1 MFIPRLQMT
10 TLRNKLSPVVLAA
23 CTLRHI
29 SIEVVRGDALG
40 LGCDGVITGP
50 EGMRKCLPTIS
61 PAFVGYERGECE
73 ASPETQPG
81 KSTSWWSGVAGKPH
95 FEPAPSA
102 ASPLKHMAIVRTTKQ
117 RLIGFSAEQ
126 VDRCSVV
133 GNVRASLGHLV
144 SVWCSRV
151 VITFFRNEND
161 EASDIVTGIRVF
173 SENNPDVSLE
183 LCLCDTNDPVAFVKR
198 LHLLYLRNIDLW

>member
-1 MFIPRLQMT
+1 MT
-10 TLRNKLSPVVLAA
+10 NRRNKLRPLVLAA
-23 CTLRHI
+23 CTLRQI
-29 SIEVVRGDALG
+29 SIEVVRGDALC

-50 EGMRKCLPTIS
+50 EGIRKCLPSIS
-61 PAFVGYERGECE
+61 PAFVGYGRGECE
-73 ASPETQPG
+73 AAPGTQPG
-81 KSTSWWSGVAGKPH
+81 KSPLWWSGVAGLPH
-95 FEPAPSA
+95 FEPAPSD

-126 VDRCSVV
+126 VARCSVA
-133 GNVRASLGHLV
+133 GNVRESLGYLV
-144 SVWCSRV
+144 SIGCSRV

-198 LHLLYLRNIDLW
+198 LHLLYLRNVDLW